1 MICDFCSDPDP
12 QVKYPV
18 RKGTAWAACRACAAL
33 IDKNDRFG
41 LVRRVL
47 ERLVVTPKFRNASAI
62 LIGAMVSEL
71 AAHVGELF
79 WSQRAGPAQPL
90 YGPESIDTELL
101 RGFGP

>member
-18 RKGTAWAACRACAAL
+18 KAGTPWAACRACAAL
-33 IDKNDRFG
+33 IEDNDHLG

-47 ERLVVTPKFRNASAI
+47 QRLLTPRLRSLEAI
-62 LIGAMVSEL
+62 LLGEVVEEL
-71 AAHVGELF
+71 SFHVVELF

-90 YGPESIDTELL
+90 YGPEAIDTELL
-101 RGFGP
+101 RGLGP